1 MELDA
6 LQTPRH
12 DAPTRRAPLQVRL
25 FGRVLKFLLGH
36 RVPLGPN
43 RIVLIRGRKSGVLRP
58 TPIAV
63 LRVGGRLFVWAPWG
77 EVNWVRNLRAA
88 RRATIIER
96 SGQEDVM
103 ATELDAPQR
112 VEFFRDILA
121 PYARRIPF
129 GLVFARLIDGVD
141 LKHPVEIAKDRR
153 VFELHPI
160 QSQVFDTRSRMVSP
174 RRRSSR

>member
-1 MELDA
+1 MPPPRVD
-6 LQTPRH
+6 TPNLRV
-12 DAPTRRAPLQVRL
+12 PLTVRL
-25 FGRVLKFLLGH
+25 FGPILKFLLEA

-43 RIVLIRGRKSGVLRP
+43 RLVVIRGRKSGVLRR

-63 LRVGGRLFVWAPWG
+63 IRMEGRRFVWAPWG

-88 RRATIIER
+88 GRATIIER
-96 SGQEDVM
+96 KGRDEVV

-121 PYARRIPF
+121 PNARRIPF
-129 GLVFARLIDGVD
+129 GFMFVRLMDGVD
-141 LKHPVEIAKDRR
+141 LNHPEDIALDRR

-160 QSQVFDTRSRMVSP
+160 H
-174 RRRSSR
+174 

>member
-1 MELDA
+1 MELHA
-6 LQTPRH
+6 LQTPRS
-12 DAPTRRAPLQVRL
+12 DTPTQRAPLHVRL
-25 FGRVLKFLLGH
+25 FGEGLKFLLEH

-43 RIVLIRGRKSGVLRP
+43 RIVLIRGRKSGLLRP

-63 LRVGGRLFVWAPWG
+63 LRVDGRLFVWAPWG

-88 RRATIIER
+88 PRATIIER
-96 SGQEDVM
+96 NGQGEVK

-129 GLVFARLIDGVD
+129 GFVFVRLVDGVD
-141 LKHPVEIAKDRR
+141 LNHPAEVARDRR
-153 VFELHPI
+153 VFELY
-160 QSQVFDTRSRMVSP
+160 P
-174 RRRSSR
+174 RP

>member
-1 MELDA
+1 MELEA
-6 LQTPRH
+6 LQTPR
-12 DAPTRRAPLQVRL
+12 DDTPTRRAPLQVQL
-25 FGRVLKFLLGH
+25 FGRILKFLLGH

-88 RRATIIER
+88 RRATIVER
-96 SGQEDVM
+96 SGQEDVT

-121 PYARRIPF
+121 PYARRIP
-129 GLVFARLIDGVD
+129 LRLIDGVD

-160 QSQVFDTRSRMVSP
+160 QVSGDGMD
-174 RRRSSR
+174 RL

>member
-1 MELDA
+1 MELEA
-6 LQTPRH
+6 LRTPR
-12 DAPTRRAPLQVRL
+12 DDTPTRRAPLRVQL
-25 FGRVLKFLLGH
+25 FGRILKFLLGH

-63 LRVGGRLFVWAPWG
+63 LRVGGRMFVWAPWG

-88 RRATIIER
+88 RRATIMER
-96 SGQEDVM
+96 SGQEDVT

-121 PYARRIPF
+121 PYARRIPLGF
-129 GLVFARLIDGVD
+129 MFVRLIDGVD

-160 QSQVFDTRSRMVSP
+160 QVSGDGMD
-174 RRRSSR
+174 RL